1 MSVDDDTWLTTST
14 DISKWAES
22 LPGLGKQEGVFARET
37 RSGWRAYVTYW
48 FQGYSDHPTWGNEA
62 GQQLHV
68 RWRVVRDGSV
78 CRTEREMLQGGRPI
92 SAPSLDELKAA
103 LAAIAAQ
110 GHLAFGHAEE

>member
-1 MSVDDDTWLTTST
+1 MDDDKWLSTST

-22 LPGLGKQEGVFARET
+22 LAGIGKQEGVFARET

-68 RWRVVRDGSV
+68 RWRVIRDGSAS
-78 CRTEREMLQGGRPI
+78 RSEREELLGGRPI
-92 SAPSLDELKAA
+92 TASTLDELKAA
-103 LAAIAAQ
+103 LVAAAAQ
-110 GHLAFGHAEE
+110 GHLAYGFAEE